1 MSYIATVSPATH
13 RKLAGDADAEG
24 HAIHRPTNARQ
35 ASIDTIHHASI
46 DTSHRASIDTS
57 HRASI
62 DTTPHGPADDDAAG
76 QEIDL
81 RQLRHHT
88 KNTLQRILGLIAEA
102 PGLCDTPQGEKIVQE
117 LEYRICLSA
126 TISNALFG
134 LTGAPGSMAERLR
147 QLAGAVVDM
156 MRDADQIIRV
166 GVSVRGCCPLPLR
179 DAVLRT
185 THELISNA
193 VKHGMKGRS
202 SGRIA
207 VRLVSNDDRTTL
219 SVIDNGWGFVGTPR
233 SGEGLALARGFASRH
248 GGSLVMD
255 GEDGTVATL
264 ELPHGSTAAS

>member
-1 MSYIATVSPATH
+1 MSYVAAYTPSTARPLISQGKPPAFHGSTDTLE
-13 RKLAGDADAEG
+13 REREADVGE
-24 HAIHRPTNARQ
+24 
-35 ASIDTIHHASI
+35 
-46 DTSHRASIDTS
+46 
-57 HRASI
+57 
-62 DTTPHGPADDDAAG
+62 G

-102 PGLCDTPQGEKIVQE
+102 PGLCDTPHGEKIARE

-166 GVSVRGCCPLPLR
+166 GVSVRGSCPIELR
-179 DAVLRT
+179 DAILRS

-193 VKHGMKGRS
+193 VKHGMKGRPN
-202 SGRIA
+202 GRIA
-207 VRLVSNDDRTTL
+207 IRLVSDEDCSTL
-219 SVIDNGWGFVGTPR
+219 TVLDNGWGFVGTPR
-233 SGEGLALARGFASRH
+233 SGEGLALARSFAERH
-248 GGSLVMD
+248 GGSMSID
-255 GEDGTVATL
+255 GEDGTVVTL
-264 ELPHGSTAAS
+264 ELPH